1 MNCTIILT
9 KGHMMKTLQILAITS
24 LLLGLAQTAN
34 ADHHE
39 MKHDHAGAHAHSWQ
53 DADANK
59 DGVVSKDE
67 FLAKHQES
75 AEKMFSKMDGNKDGK
90 LDETERKAMH
100 EKCDR
105 HAK

>member
-1 MNCTIILT
+1 
-9 KGHMMKTLQILAITS
+9 MKTLQILAISS
-24 LLLGLAQTAN
+24 LLLGLSQTAN

-39 MKHDHAGAHAHSWQ
+39 MNHDHADKHAHSWL

-67 FLAKHQES
+67 FMAKHQQR
-75 AEKMFSKMDGNKDGK
+75 AEKMFTKMDANKDGK
-90 LDETERKAMH
+90 IDDAERKAMH
-100 EKCDR
+100 DKCDR

>member
-1 MNCTIILT
+1 
-9 KGHMMKTLQILAITS
+9 MKTLQILAISS

-39 MKHDHAGAHAHSWQ
+39 TGDHHHAGAHAHSWM
-53 DADANK
+53 DADKNK
-59 DGVVSKDE
+59 DGVVSKEE
-67 FLAKHQES
+67 FMTKHQEG
-75 AEKMFSKMDGNKDGK
+75 AEKMFSKLDANNDGK
-90 LDETERKAMH
+90 VDDAEQKAMH

>member
-1 MNCTIILT
+1 
-9 KGHMMKTLQILAITS
+9 MKTLQILAISS
-24 LLLGLAQTAN
+24 LLLGLSQTAN

-39 MKHDHAGAHAHSWQ
+39 MNHDHAGAHAHNWQ

-59 DGVVSKDE
+59 DGIVSKDE
-67 FLAKHQES
+67 FMAKHQER

-90 LDETERKAMH
+90 VDEAERKAMH
-100 EKCDR
+100 DKCDR

>member
-1 MNCTIILT
+1 
-9 KGHMMKTLQILAITS
+9 MKTLQILAISS
-24 LLLGLAQTAN
+24 LLLGLSQTASAN
-34 ADHHE
+34 HHE
-39 MKHDHAGAHAHSWQ
+39 MNHDHPGDKMHSWQ

-67 FLAKHQES
+67 FMAKHQAR
-75 AEKMFSKMDGNKDGK
+75 AEKMFSKMDENKDGK
-90 LDETERKAMH
+90 IDDAERKAMH

>member
-1 MNCTIILT
+1 
-9 KGHMMKTLQILAITS
+9 MKSIKLFFIAS
-24 LLLGLAQTAN
+24 LLLGLSQTAY

-39 MKHDHAGAHAHSWQ
+39 AGHGKESHGHSWK

-67 FLAKHQES
+67 FMAKHQMR
-75 AEKMFSKMDGNKDGK
+75 AEKMFSKLDANKDGNV
-90 LDETERKAMH
+90 DAAEVNAMH
-100 EKCDR
+100 VKCDK